1 MPTYRRPIAATAV
14 ACMFALVGSQA
25 AGQKPP
31 DTKRGATVDTVHGAA
46 IADPYRWLEDQ
57 QAPDTRAWIA
67 AENQFTDAVLK
78 PLPGRERIEK
88 RLTELTRIE
97 TVGTPTAAGG
107 RYFFTKRSPN
117 QDLAVLFV
125 REGAAGASQVLVDP
139 HPLSADHSVSVS
151 LMDVAAD
158 GRVVAYGERNGGQDE
173 VAVKLLQVD
182 SRKVIDELPRG
193 RYSGVNITPAK
204 TDVYYSRQTQA
215 GPRVFH
221 HVVGQ
226 PSARDV
232 EIFGKGFGPEK
243 IIQVDLSGDGRY
255 LLVDVLHGAA
265 AVKSEIYVQ
274 DLRAATGLQP
284 IVNDVDALFDPTIGG
299 DTLYLRTNW
308 KAPNSRVL
316 AVDLQHPSRDK
327 WREIIKEQKAP
338 IADVAAAGGRLVVS
352 SFLGVQTHIQIYS
365 VDGVRQR
372 EVAFPTL
379 GSTGGLSGRWDSD
392 ELFFNFSSWALPNT
406 IYRYAIATGARTEW
420 ARVKVPIDSSAF
432 EVKQVW
438 YPSKDGTSIPMFIGA
453 KKGLALD
460 GTHPTFLTGYG
471 GFNLNETPGFSA
483 LASFWME
490 NGGVY
495 ALPNLRGGG
504 EFGESWHQAGMLAHK
519 QNVFDDFAAAAE
531 YLVANKYTSR
541 AKLAASG
548 GSNGGLLVGA
558 LLTEHPDLVRAV
570 VCSYPLLDMLRYQQF
585 LVAGYWVPEYGS
597 SANAEQFKYL
607 RAYSPYHNVKK
618 GCHYPATLFVSGDG
632 DTRVAPLH
640 ARKMTALMQW
650 AQGEP
655 DHPILLR
662 YDTKAGHS
670 GGKPVKQIIA
680 DNTEELQFLLWQ
692 LGALSAGAS

>member
-14 ACMFALVGSQA
+14 CIFALVGSQA

-31 DTKRGATVDTVHGAA
+31 DTKRGATVDTLHGVA
-46 IADPYRWLEDQ
+46 IANPYRWLEDQ
-57 QAPDTRAWIA
+57 QAPDTRAWIV

-78 PLPGRERIEK
+78 PLPGHERIEK
-88 RLTELTRIE
+88 RLTELTQIE

-107 RYFFTKRSPN
+107 RYFYTKRSPD
-117 QDLAVLFV
+117 QELAVLFV

-182 SRKVIDELPRG
+182 GRKVIDELPRG

-204 TDVYYSRQTQA
+204 TDVYYSRQTKE

-232 EIFGKGFGPEK
+232 EIFGQGFGPEK

-284 IVNDVDALFDPTIGG
+284 IVNDVDALFEPTIGG

-308 KAPNSRVL
+308 KAPNGRVL

-338 IADVAAAGGRLVVS
+338 IAAVAAAGGRLVVS

-365 VDGVRQR
+365 VDGVQQR

-438 YPSKDGTSIPMFIGA
+438 YPSKDGTQIPMFVGA

-460 GTHPTFLTGYG
+460 GTQPTFLTGYG
-471 GFNLNETPGFSA
+471 GFNLSMTPGFSA
-483 LASFWME
+483 LACLLDGERWR
-490 NGGVY
+490 
-495 ALPNLRGGG
+495 LR
-504 EFGESWHQAGMLAHK
+504 
-519 QNVFDDFAAAAE
+519 AAE
-531 YLVANKYTSR
+531 PARRRRVRRGVAPGRDAARRSRTCSTISPRPRSGSSPTSTRR
-541 AKLAASG
+541 APSSAIQAARTAACSWARC
-548 GSNGGLLVGA
+548 SPQ
-558 LLTEHPDLVRAV
+558 HPELVR
-570 VCSYPLLDMLRYQQF
+570 R
-585 LVAGYWVPEYGS
+585 G
-597 SANAEQFKYL
+597 
-607 RAYSPYHNVKK
+607 R
-618 GCHYPATLFVSGDG
+618 
-632 DTRVAPLH
+632 
-640 ARKMTALMQW
+640 
-650 AQGEP
+650 
-655 DHPILLR
+655 LLR
-662 YDTKAGHS
+662 SAARH
-670 GGKPVKQIIA
+670 A
-680 DNTEELQFLLWQ
+680 
-692 LGALSAGAS
+692 ALSAVPRGRLLGAGVRIVRRTGAVRVPYARTRRITT